1 MKFTE
6 AQLGAAIIQLL
17 GEVGYPHVIGA
28 AIVRQP
34 DEVLIKEDLRA
45 YLSARYAADNIKR
58 CDVRSRISKKKR
70 PCSATVRNL
79 YCVATKEEAGKRIAK

>member
-6 AQLGAAIIQLL
+6 AQLVAAIIQLL

-45 YLSARYAADNIKR
+45 YLSARYAADNIITLGCCAIFQWKT
-58 CDVRSRISKKKR
+58 S
-70 PCSATVRNL
+70 
-79 YCVATKEEAGKRIAK
+79 